1 MEREIDNI
9 LNEKCRKLFGLPPY
23 AMDKDC
29 NPSYLNRDFYDEL
42 CEQYGKEKVDLTHTS
57 LLEREELDDYGL

>member
-23 AMDKDC
+23 AKDNYF
-29 NPSYLNRDFYDEL
+29 NPSYLNQDFYDEL
-42 CEQYGKEKVDLTHTS
+42 CEQYGEEKVASTYTMLM
-57 LLEREELDDYGL
+57 EREG